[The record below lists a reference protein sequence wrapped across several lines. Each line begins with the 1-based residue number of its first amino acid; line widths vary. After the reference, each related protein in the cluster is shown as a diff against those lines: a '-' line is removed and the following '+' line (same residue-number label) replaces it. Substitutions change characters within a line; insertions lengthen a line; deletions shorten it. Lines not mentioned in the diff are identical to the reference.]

1 MAIPKNGKK
10 KKSLLKT
17 TKEVKTA
24 EISSG
29 DIRSMAGNS
38 GFRAYLEAK
47 GMKVDSIPTKE
58 IMFEEYMKYLDSTGQ

>member
-29 DIRSMAGNS
+29 DIRAMAGDS
-38 GFRAYLEAK
+38 MFRAYLEKK
-47 GMKVDSIPTKE
+47 GMNVDKIPTKE
-58 IMFEEYMKYLDSTGQ
+58 IMFDEYMKYLDSTGQ